1 MFHVAGAWG
10 GEWVVDGEAMVHPG
24 KVATSHVLDVLESLQ
39 AYVVCIRVGK
49 LLVVKY
55 ICDDVV
61 YSSYCCLEINAC

>member
-1 MFHVAGAWG
+1 MFHVAG
-10 GEWVVDGEAMVHPG
+10 DGEAMVHPG
-24 KVATSHVLDVLESLQ
+24 KVATSHVLDLESLQ